1 MVHRYCRGAEISC
14 MLNQG
19 IGKLKEVIYGTTA
32 CSEFEIA
39 QHVIFKCPSNVELPG
54 DQRIGTFD
62 IALPIVDERRVL
74 L

>member
-54 DQRIGTFD
+54 E
-62 IALPIVDERRVL
+62 AL
-74 L
+74 